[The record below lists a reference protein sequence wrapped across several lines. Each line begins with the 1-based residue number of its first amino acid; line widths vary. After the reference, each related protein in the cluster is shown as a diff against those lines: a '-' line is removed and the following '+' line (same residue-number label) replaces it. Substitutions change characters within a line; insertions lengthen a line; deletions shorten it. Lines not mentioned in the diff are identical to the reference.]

1 MTHIEHQANRA
12 RTRRSRQRVLAIL
25 AGGLVLGV
33 GAAVTLAV
41 WNDSEFATGT
51 FTSTSFDF
59 VGSNTDSAYSSHAT
73 APGNTL
79 SFSTN
84 FDNMSPDTV
93 VYAPYFVKTTT
104 GSTAGTMLI
113 ATFDHTDVSG
123 PSNETHLAW
132 GVYQLASTVTACD
145 AAGVSG
151 GTLLASGATFVDNAT
166 VNLPV
171 GGVALVAD
179 TPIPLCIVV
188 TAGSQASG
196 FQQGSVTTGTWEFK
210 ATSDV

>member
-1 MTHIEHQANRA
+1 
-12 RTRRSRQRVLAIL
+12 VLAIL

-84 FDNMSPDTV
+84 FNNMSPDTI

-104 GSTAGTMLI
+104 GSAAGTMLI

-123 PSNETHLAW
+123 SSNETHLAW
-132 GVYQLASTVTACD
+132 DVYQLASTVTACD
-145 AAGVSG
+145 VAGVADVG
-151 GTLLASGATFVDNAT
+151 TTLLASGATFVDNAA
-166 VNLPV
+166 VNLPA

-188 TAGSQASG
+188 TAGTQASG